1 MLDYLREDGLITEEF
16 FNEKMSMNVQ
26 EQCSPF
32 DGVQPPEV
40 PRSEREARTYVKMI
54 DIGPMQVGVYVNK
67 QLHT

>member
-1 MLDYLREDGLITEEF
+1 
-16 FNEKMSMNVQ
+16 MNVQ